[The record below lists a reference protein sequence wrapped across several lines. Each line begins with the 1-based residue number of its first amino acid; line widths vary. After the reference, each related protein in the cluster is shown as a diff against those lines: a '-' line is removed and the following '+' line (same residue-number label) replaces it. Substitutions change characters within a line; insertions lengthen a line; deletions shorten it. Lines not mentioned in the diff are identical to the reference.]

1 MTSEKS
7 AEDGFVVL
15 LDDLLRQV
23 RALVDMGDQTNG
35 LVSTAERLAQRRP
48 LLGTAPPAL
57 HLSSRLRE
65 AAGPAGLTG
74 EVGAADSDLASYHRA
89 LADTVDSYRTSDS
102 EIAGTLSTEE
112 TVR

>member
-1 MTSEKS
+1 MTSKES
-7 AEDGFVVL
+7 AQDGFVVL
-15 LDDLLRQV
+15 LDELLEQV

-35 LVSTAERLAQRRP
+35 LVSTAGRLAERQP

-74 EVGAADSDLASYHRA
+74 EVGAADTELASYHRA
-89 LADTVDSYRTSDS
+89 LRNTVDSYQTSDS
-102 EIAGTLSTEE
+102 EIAGRLSTEE
-112 TVR
+112 TAR